1 MFGVNL
7 VFMVALAAPAAAA
20 DASAWDGGQRASVRL
35 VGGMVQMSGA
45 GKIYRAGVEIRLA
58 DGWKTYWRYPGDAGI
73 PPRFD
78 FSRSTNV
85 KSVNVRWPAP
95 HRFTDDS
102 GTSIGYK
109 HGVIFP
115 LEVVP
120 EDATKPVG
128 LALNIDYAV
137 CEKLCVPAD
146 GKAELKLYGKSGEQ
160 NERIKASEAT
170 VPLPAKLGADD
181 ALSVRAARR
190 KPGDKPRVVV
200 DVAVPQGRT
209 VELFA
214 EGPAADWALPV
225 PMPIEG
231 APPGQQ
237 RFIFEIDGVPPG
249 SSADG
254 ATLTLTATA
263 GDQAIEVPYRLD

>member
-35 VGGMVQMSGA
+35 VGGMVQMSSA

-263 GDQAIEVPYRLD
+263 GGQAIEVPYRLD